1 MQKLIKLPKSDDVQ
15 ILKFGSNMLKI

>member
-15 ILKFGSNMLKI
+15 ILKFESNMLKI